1 MMDKDQSISKD
12 TQYRLIEAAREMRQF
27 PTRTEALLWE
37 ELRRKQLSGFKFR
50 RQHIIYM
57 FIVDFYCSEARLVIE
72 IDGGIHKSQADYD
85 QYREDVL
92 SAMGY
97 QVLRFTNEEVM
108 GEMSMV
114 LERIKRS
121 LLED

>member
-1 MMDKDQSISKD
+1 MMDRDQSISKD
-12 TQYRLIEAAREMRQF
+12 TQHRLIEAAREMRQF
-27 PTRTEALLWE
+27 PTRAEALLWE
-37 ELRRKQLSGFKFR
+37 DLRRKQLSGFKFR
-50 RQHIIYM
+50 RQHIIYL

-114 LERIKRS
+114 MERIKRS